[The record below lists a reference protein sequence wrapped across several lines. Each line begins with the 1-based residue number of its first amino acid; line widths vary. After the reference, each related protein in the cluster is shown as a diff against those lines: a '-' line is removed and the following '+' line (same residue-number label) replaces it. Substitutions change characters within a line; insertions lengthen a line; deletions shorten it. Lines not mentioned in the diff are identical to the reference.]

1 MPDRPSLFDSPDLTY
16 RMSMLPGATYRNP
29 DGSERLEWA
38 LPSMITEPIDAL
50 YRLGQNSVLPDGRP
64 GIPNPQN
71 VENQNDVL
79 TGLLSLY
86 GGNAMNPGRLL
97 EGASARAVETA
108 APHAAYRG
116 APTAE
121 RLFQTDKPFFMSSS
135 PEVAGTYAGMFPNGP
150 GVLMDDLTQ
159 QAAGSVAPMQPNF
172 KNPMVVDAQGRAWND
187 IPFNGNWIDSNA
199 LTYLARDAG
208 HDGLVIKN
216 VTDHLGAPGSVA
228 PADTY
233 VALKRGTVTSPL
245 TGETLFSDTGKPS
258 LFGAAIAGAEGN
270 TPLRAYRGFGGRDV
284 SEPLIHPDADKFYAS
299 SAPETAGTYAN
310 ARQDGSPVLGSLG
323 ISTSGAVAPIEM
335 KFSNPMTVDA
345 QGNIWDRIPFQD
357 KTWASTDDIAR
368 HAQDL
373 GHDGLV
379 IRNVRDNLG
388 KYQTEAPADTYVALR
403 RGTVRSPLTGET
415 LFSDQFPS
423 LFGSALSPYQQE
435 PRNALLDY

>member
-71 VENQNDVL
+71 IENQNDVL

-86 GGNAMNPGRLL
+86 GGNALNPGRLMK
-97 EGASARAVETA
+97 GAATQTVETA

-135 PEVAGTYAGMFPNGP
+135 PEVAGTYAG
-150 GVLMDDLTQ
+150 DISHS
-159 QAAGSVAPMQPNF
+159 GSVAPMQPNF

-199 LTYLARDAG
+199 LSYFARDAG

-228 PADTY
+228 PADTV
-233 VALKRGTVTSPL
+233 VALKRGTVSSPL
-245 TGETLFSDTGKPS
+245 TGETLYSDTGLPS
-258 LFGAAIAGAEGN
+258 IWGN
-270 TPLRAYRGFGGRDV
+270 AL
-284 SEPLIHPDADKFYAS
+284 
-299 SAPETAGTYAN
+299 APS
-310 ARQDGSPVLGSLG
+310 QD
-323 ISTSGAVAPIEM
+323 
-335 KFSNPMTVDA
+335 
-345 QGNIWDRIPFQD
+345 
-357 KTWASTDDIAR
+357 
-368 HAQDL
+368 
-373 GHDGLV
+373 
-379 IRNVRDNLG
+379 
-388 KYQTEAPADTYVALR
+388 
-403 RGTVRSPLTGET
+403 
-415 LFSDQFPS
+415 
-423 LFGSALSPYQQE
+423 E
-435 PRNALLDY
+435 PRNALLNY